1 MPFAESLKQFNG
13 NTALVSKWCPT
24 PAKGVP
30 AKSLGSKPSDAR
42 WLRRK
47 EPKDPQEKPW
57 TSWRS
62 SDQLH
67 VWEHLLE
74 PEAVKRS
81 ALTMAAVGNNGERG
95 MQGSEK
101 QLIKLNWDRSV
112 THVEAEPH
120 VGVAM
125 SFERPTVGRVHLEN
139 TKEWSWDDMWSVS
152 AKLAAAAQPKR
163 PQLRRNK
170 RITDEGA
177 HEGAKPS
184 QW

>member
-1 MPFAESLKQFNG
+1 
-13 NTALVSKWCPT
+13 
-24 PAKGVP
+24 
-30 AKSLGSKPSDAR
+30 
-42 WLRRK
+42 
-47 EPKDPQEKPW
+47 
-57 TSWRS
+57 
-62 SDQLH
+62 
-67 VWEHLLE
+67 
-74 PEAVKRS
+74 
-81 ALTMAAVGNNGERG
+81 

-120 VGVAM
+120 VGVAI
-125 SFERPTVGRVHLEN
+125 SFERPTEGRVYLEN

>member
-1 MPFAESLKQFNG
+1 M
-13 NTALVSKWCPT
+13 
-24 PAKGVP
+24 
-30 AKSLGSKPSDAR
+30 
-42 WLRRK
+42 
-47 EPKDPQEKPW
+47 
-57 TSWRS
+57 
-62 SDQLH
+62 
-67 VWEHLLE
+67 LE

-139 TKEWSWDDMWSVS
+139 TK
-152 AKLAAAAQPKR
+152 
-163 PQLRRNK
+163 
-170 RITDEGA
+170 
-177 HEGAKPS
+177 
-184 QW
+184 